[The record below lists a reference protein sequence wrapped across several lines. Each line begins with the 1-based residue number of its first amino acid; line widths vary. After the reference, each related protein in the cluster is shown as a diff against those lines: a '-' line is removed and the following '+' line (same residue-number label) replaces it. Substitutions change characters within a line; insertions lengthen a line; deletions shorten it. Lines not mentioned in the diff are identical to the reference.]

1 MGLRTNFDK
10 PDVMKELSKQLIN
23 ADGVLQVKKPKKI
36 LKLVVIT
43 FFLLTLLAHDDN
55 WSGFELP

>member
-23 ADGVLQVKKPKKI
+23 ADGVLQVKKTKEDFETCGYYI
-36 LKLVVIT
+36 LSSNP
-43 FFLLTLLAHDDN
+43 FSA
-55 WSGFELP
+55 